1 MCSTPLQTSKARNGI
16 SPDAPAHKA
25 GSGTETLG
33 AEDDHYAEADTR
45 IDLVAR
51 VRRLPYPQRTALALR
66 LGQDLKQREIAER
79 LGCSQM
85 QVSRLLVRAIKQV
98 RMSHITA

>member
-1 MCSTPLQTSKARNGI
+1 LS
-16 SPDAPAHKA
+16 
-25 GSGTETLG
+25 
-33 AEDDHYAEADTR
+33 
-45 IDLVAR
+45 
-51 VRRLPYPQRTALALR
+51 

-98 RMSHITA
+98 RTSHITA